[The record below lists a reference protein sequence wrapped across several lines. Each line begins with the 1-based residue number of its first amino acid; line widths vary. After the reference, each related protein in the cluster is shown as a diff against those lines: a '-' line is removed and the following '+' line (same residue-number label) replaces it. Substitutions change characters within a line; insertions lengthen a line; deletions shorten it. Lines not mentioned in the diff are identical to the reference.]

1 MSIALKSV
9 VIHNAGQVI
18 KLPIGGHSCRF
29 RYYALV
35 GLPITDN
42 HVHPPASI
50 FKGQGIANRNGKT
63 LSK

>member
-1 MSIALKSV
+1 
-9 VIHNAGQVI
+9 
-18 KLPIGGHSCRF
+18 LPIGGHSCRF